1 MVLTDDMWLAP
12 KIAAMMAMYP
22 MMKQAV
28 ARMNTENVK
37 TVTTGC

>member
-22 MMKQAV
+22 MMS
-28 ARMNTENVK
+28 RPLRE
-37 TVTTGC
+37 